1 MATNDQENV
10 YEQIDERNENIY
22 EKPYENINSDTE
34 PKYENQ
40 SAHEE
45 PIYSTPDYMDTRETT
60 EEEAQLS
67 PSSERG
73 EQLESEIMVA
83 SLQNGD
89 GYGSG
94 RSSSLEGTGDPC
106 YDEPSLVHEDL
117 LMAYSLPEDTSPE
130 PEEVVDYSLKNV
142 ENSAVEETTTVTD
155 PTQPEIALFV
165 KVGTVG
171 LLGDAFMITA

>member
-1 MATNDQENV
+1 MAANVQENI
-10 YEQIDERNENIY
+10 YEQIDERTENIY
-22 EKPYENINSDTE
+22 EKPNENINSDTE

-40 SAHEE
+40 GAHEE
-45 PIYSTPDYMDTRETT
+45 PIYSTPDYMDTRETS
-60 EEEAQLS
+60 EEQAQLS

-106 YDEPSLVHEDL
+106 YDQPSLVHEDL

-142 ENSAVEETTTVTD
+142 ENSAVEETAAVTD
-155 PTQPEIALFV
+155 PTQPEVALFV
-165 KVGTVG
+165 KVG
-171 LLGDAFMITA
+171 LLGDAFRITA